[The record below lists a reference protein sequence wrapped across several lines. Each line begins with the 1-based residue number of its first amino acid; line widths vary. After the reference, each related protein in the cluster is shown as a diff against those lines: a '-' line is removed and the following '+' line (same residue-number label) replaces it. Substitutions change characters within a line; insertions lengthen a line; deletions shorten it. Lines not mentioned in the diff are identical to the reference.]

1 MVSRGRVFDVYACR
15 LDDGTHRRVAV
26 LFHDITE
33 RKRHEQH
40 QRLLLH
46 ELNHRVKNTLVTV
59 QSMAM
64 QSYRPGVDPE
74 LARLQFEGRLMALS
88 RAHDILTRESWGR
101 APLAEIVREAIA
113 PYRDQ
118 HHDRLRA
125 TGPPVWLPPRHALAF
140 AMVLHELGTNAV
152 KYGALSNQEGR
163 IDIDWQ
169 ANGTLRLTWTESGGP
184 PVEPPTGR
192 GFGSR
197 LIERGLRHEIGGRVA
212 LGFAPEGVICT
223 IEVPLDGLEPLD
235 RF

>member
-1 MVSRGRVFDVYACR
+1 MSPDGFDVTPNDIEAAVPGRSTC
-15 LDDGTHRRVAV
+15 GENVRR
-26 LFHDITE
+26 E
-33 RKRHEQH
+33 
-40 QRLLLH
+40 
-46 ELNHRVKNTLVTV
+46 
-59 QSMAM
+59 
-64 QSYRPGVDPE
+64 
-74 LARLQFEGRLMALS
+74 
-88 RAHDILTRESWGR
+88 
-101 APLAEIVREAIA
+101 
-113 PYRDQ
+113 
-118 HHDRLRA
+118 
-125 TGPPVWLPPRHALAF
+125 
-140 AMVLHELGTNAV
+140 
-152 KYGALSNQEGR
+152 SNQEGR